1 MQLLIP
7 KNLEALQDTA
17 ASHPLLKQTS
27 NHERRAQDLQI
38 DAVSYGV
45 TGTSKNADRF

>member
-7 KNLEALQDTA
+7 KNLEALQDIA
-17 ASHPLLKQTS
+17 ASHPLLEQTS